1 VDTLIV
7 VLALPAGLLVGGF
20 VTMLVDRVPDKTPLS
35 WGSRCP
41 HCEHGLSVGDS
52 VPVVSW
58 VVRRGRC
65 RHCDVAITPAYPV
78 VELLTAALFVAVALR
93 FGAEWVV
100 VPPLILVAALM
111 ALSVIDLYVYR
122 LPDRIVFPAV
132 GLSAVAMV
140 FVAIAIDRP
149 GALGRAAAGGA
160 GYFLLLFVAHL
171 VSPRGMGFGDVKLA
185 LLLGLH
191 LGWTAGTSNYIG
203 WAPVLRLVFYS
214 LLISSL
220 LGVVV
225 GLLIAVLRR
234 STGRDLIADPEADA
248 DTDDGQP
255 QRLLANSF
263 PFGPALAAGAM
274 IAVLFSDTILGA

>member
-1 VDTLIV
+1 MDTLIV
-7 VLALPAGLLVGGF
+7 VLAFPVGLLVGGF

-35 WGSRCP
+35 WRSRCP
-41 HCEHGLSVGDS
+41 RCEHPLSVGDS

-58 VVRRGRC
+58 LVRRGRC
-65 RHCDVAITPAYPV
+65 RHCGVAFTPAYPI
-78 VELLTAALFVAVALR
+78 VELVTAALFVAVAWR
-93 FGAEWVV
+93 FGAEWIV
-100 VPPLILVAALM
+100 VPPLILVTSLM
-111 ALSVIDLYVYR
+111 ALSVIDMHVYR

-132 GLSAVAMV
+132 GLSSVVMVIVA
-140 FVAIAIDRP
+140 FAIDRP
-149 GALGRAAAGGA
+149 AALGRAAVGAA

-171 VSPRGMGFGDVKLA
+171 VSPRGMGFGDVKLS

-191 LGWTAGTSNYIG
+191 LGWVAGSTYLG
-203 WAPVLRLVFYS
+203 WTPVIRLVIYS

-225 GLLIAVLRR
+225 GLLLAMLRR
-234 STGRDLIADPEADA
+234 STGRDLVADPEAETAGD
-248 DTDDGQP
+248 DTQP

-274 IAVLFSDTILGA
+274 IAVLFSDTILGV

>member
-1 VDTLIV
+1 MDTLIV

-20 VTMLVDRVPDKTPLS
+20 VTMLVDRVPDETPLS

-41 HCEHGLSVGDS
+41 HCEHGLSVADS
-52 VPVVSW
+52 LPVLSW
-58 VVRRGRC
+58 IIRRGRC

-78 VELLTAALFVAVALR
+78 VEVLTAALFVAVAAR
-93 FGAEWVV
+93 FGAEWVL
-100 VPPLILVAALM
+100 VPPLILVTALM
-111 ALSVIDLYVYR
+111 ALSVIDLYLYR

-132 GLSAVAMV
+132 GLSAVAML
-140 FVAIAIDRP
+140 FVALAIDRP
-149 GALGRAAAGGA
+149 GALGRAAAGAA

-171 VSPRGMGFGDVKLA
+171 ISPRGMGFGDVKLA

-191 LGWTAGTSNYIG
+191 LGWIAGSNYIG
-203 WAPVLRLVFYS
+203 WSPVLRLVFYS
-214 LLISSL
+214 LLISSV

-234 STGRDLIADPEADA
+234 FTGRDLVADPEADA
-248 DTDDGQP
+248 ESGAGQP

-274 IAVLFSDTILGA
+274 IAVLFSDTVLGV